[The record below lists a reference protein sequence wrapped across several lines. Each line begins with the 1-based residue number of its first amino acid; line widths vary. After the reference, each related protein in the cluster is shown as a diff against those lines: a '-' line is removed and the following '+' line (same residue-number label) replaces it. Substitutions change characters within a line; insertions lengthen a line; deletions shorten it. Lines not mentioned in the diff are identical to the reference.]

1 MIKFLNNKNNSIL
14 SNDKMNPLAFSLCT
28 QQKTIAL
35 SNQLIDVVR
44 NSVIE
49 VTEIPWGYIMV
60 LTRKGEVVQARQ
72 MTHYFLRK
80 YTKLSLSVIG
90 KIAGNKDHATVMHS
104 IKVVNNLMST
114 EKAYKEIIDTI
125 DSAIKK
131 NIDNIGNTFLF
142 SATSD
147 TIADWENVKN
157 KYL

>member
-1 MIKFLNNKNNSIL
+1 MQFLKTKNNSII

-28 QQKTIAL
+28 QQKTTPS

-49 VTEIPWGYIMV
+49 ITEIPWGHIMV
-60 LTRKGEVVQARQ
+60 LTRKREVTQARQ
-72 MTHYFLRK
+72 ITHYFLRK
-80 YTKLSLSVIG
+80 YTKLSFSVIG
-90 KIAGNKDHATVMHS
+90 KYAGDKNHATVMHS

-131 NIDNIGNTFLF
+131 NIDSIGNTFIF